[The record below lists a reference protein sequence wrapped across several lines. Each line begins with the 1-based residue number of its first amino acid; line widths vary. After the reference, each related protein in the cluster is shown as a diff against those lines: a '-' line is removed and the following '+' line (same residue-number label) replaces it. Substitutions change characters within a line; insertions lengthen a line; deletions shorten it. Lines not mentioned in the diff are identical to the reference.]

1 LKYKREQNK
10 KKTMLKLGL
19 SEKAHVLFDHNGGVP
34 SVISTDR
41 IIVGEIIEILCAQH
55 ISISDGFEIYE
66 RLPSFANCVQP
77 NEIKLRELNQKTDDL
92 YKSLLADLMTN
103 GDPSQE
109 EIEKLREHPELLSF
123 FNSYKWL
130 DMLIGNIPYYHITD
144 LPNARIV
151 WNTDSNVWNVVA
163 TTEILSGKTIT
174 LPIKK

>member
-1 LKYKREQNK
+1 MFTYEIEYSEVENFKTELEVHNYASNK
-10 KKTMLKLGL
+10 INFLGIT
-19 SEKAHVLFDHNGGVP
+19 K
-34 SVISTDR
+34 
-41 IIVGEIIEILCAQH
+41 
-55 ISISDGFEIYE
+55 YE
-66 RLPSFANCVQP
+66 RAIEMEDFEEAV
-77 NEIKLRELNQKTDDL
+77 KLRDQIKNLG
-92 YKSLLADLMTN
+92 TN
-103 GDPSQE
+103 QE